1 MNPAVFPVRPR
12 EGKSVTFG
20 DTFGAPRSGG
30 RTHKGTD
37 IYAEAGSDVLAVEDG
52 YAQPITGALT
62 GLGIALTSRDGSR
75 YVYAHLDDYVGRF
88 PRQVRAGEKIGT
100 VGTTGNA
107 KGGRAH
113 LHFEA
118 IPPRTETRVNPFPL
132 LRSLQVANSL
142 PMVHVPKSVP
152 SQAPKKPNAP
162 KPKQRSGGLA
172 VPLVLLAI
180 ASAAKKGKL

>member
-1 MNPAVFPVRPR
+1 MKPAVFPVRPR

-75 YVYAHLDDYVGRF
+75 YVYAHLDDYAGRF

-142 PMVHVPKSVP
+142 PVVHVPRSIPKTS
-152 SQAPKKPNAP
+152 APAP
-162 KPKQRSGGLA
+162 AKPKAKPSSAGLA
-172 VPLVLLAI
+172 VPIALILLT
-180 ASAAKKGKL
+180 KGLK